1 MSKQKKIPQRKCI
14 VCGNLY
20 DKNDLLRVVN
30 NKEVGVV
37 IDESGKLNGRGA
49 YICKNKEC
57 LSSVR
62 NSNKLNRAFKQKID
76 DKLYEELEA
85 YVENWGEKMADKI
98 RVYELAKE
106 HDMPAKEMVELLN
119 KEFGLN
125 IKSHMSNV
133 KGDDL
138 EIIKEYFKEEKNQKE
153 DKKTTDKK
161 DQKTKGNNKT
171 NKNNANKK
179 ENMKAKVKND
189 KLDDLDEYDDDE
201 SQIGSKVKFNK
212 SNKNK
217 QSKSKKSKY
226 DNDDN
231 DFNFE
236 KRNKKNRKKKN
247 KKSKGPRANDKAG
260 NVDEK
265 KNSKIEIPEIINVG
279 AFAEKIGEN
288 ANAVIGKLIQ
298 LGVMAGLND
307 PIEFEQAELIAIDF
321 GKEITLEQ
329 EYSAIEEQAVD
340 LDYEDKEEDLIARA
354 PVVSV
359 MGHVDHGK
367 TSILDAIR
375 NTHVTTGEAGGI
387 TQHIGAYSVDL
398 DGRKITFL
406 DTPGHEAFTE
416 MRLRGAQSTDIAILV
431 VAADDGVMPQTIEAI
446 NHAKAADIP
455 IVVAVNKVDKEQS
468 DPNRVKQELMEHGL
482 VSEDW
487 GGDTITVDVSAKT
500 GQGIDDLLEMVLLVA
515 EMKELKANPNR
526 DAVGLIIEAQLDKAR
541 GPVATVLVQK
551 GTLHE
556 YDYVLTGSSSGRIR
570 AMFDS
575 KGQAIK
581 EAGPSIPVQI
591 LGLSEVAE
599 AGDKLFAVE
608 DEKTARNYAAR
619 AEEQKR
625 EERLMSKGASL
636 EDVSSEANEGELKE
650 LNIIVKTDVRGTVDA
665 VSQSLIKLSNDE
677 VKVNVIAG
685 AVGGI
690 TESDVLLAQAS
701 NAIIIGFNV
710 RPTQGAMERSKDNN
724 IEIRTYSVIYEAIEE
739 VEKAI
744 KGMLDPEFVE
754 EVLGRAEVRDTFK
767 VPSVGTIAGVMVTNG
782 SVPRRAKIRLLRDNV
797 VIFDGDISSMKRFK
811 DDTKEL
817 ANGYEGG
824 IGLNRFN
831 DIKVGDVMEAYEII
845 EKERV

>member
-1 MSKQKKIPQRKCI
+1 
-14 VCGNLY
+14 
-20 DKNDLLRVVN
+20 
-30 NKEVGVV
+30 
-37 IDESGKLNGRGA
+37 
-49 YICKNKEC
+49 
-57 LSSVR
+57 
-62 NSNKLNRAFKQKID
+62 
-76 DKLYEELEA
+76 
-85 YVENWGEKMADKI
+85 MADKM
-98 RVYELAKE
+98 RVYELAKK
-106 HDMPAKEMVELLN
+106 HNMPAKEMVKFLN
-119 KEFGLN
+119 DEFGLA

-133 KGDDL
+133 SGDDL
-138 EIIKEYFKEEKNQKE
+138 ILINEYFEE
-153 DKKTTDKK
+153 DKKEKTDKK
-161 DQKTKGNNKT
+161 NNT
-171 NKNNANKK
+171 EKNNQKK
-179 ENMKAKVKND
+179 VEENSLDKKPNMSKKSQRRNND
-189 KLDDLDEYDDDE
+189 IDDLYDDDNVAKKE
-201 SQIGSKVKFNK
+201 KFSK

-217 QSKSKKSKY
+217 SQKKSDQNKSY
-226 DNDDN
+226 NKE
-231 DFNFE
+231 DFVAN
-236 KRNKKNRKKKN
+236 KTKKNRKKKN
-247 KKSKGPRANDKAG
+247 KKSKGPKANNQAANTK
-260 NVDEK
+260 EE
-265 KNSKIEIPEIINVG
+265 NSKIEIPEVINVG

-288 ANAVIGKLIQ
+288 PNAVIGKLIQ

-307 PIEFEQAELIAIDF
+307 PIEFDQAELIAIDF

-329 EYSAIEEQAVD
+329 EFSAIEEQAID
-340 LDYEDKEEDLIARA
+340 LDYEDNDEDLITRA

-375 NTHVTTGEAGGI
+375 DTHVTRGEAGGI

-398 DGRKITFL
+398 DGRIITFL

-416 MRLRGAQSTDIAILV
+416 MRMRGAQSTDIAILV
-431 VAADDGVMPQTIEAI
+431 VAADDGVMPQTVEAI

-455 IVVAVNKVDKEQS
+455 IVVAVNKVDKETA
-468 DPNRVKQELMEHGL
+468 DPNRVKQELMQYGL
-482 VSEDW
+482 VAEDW

-500 GQGIDDLLEMVLLVA
+500 GHNIDELLEMVLLVA

-526 DAVGLIIEAQLDKAR
+526 AAVGLIIEAQLDKAR

-556 YDYVLTGSSSGRIR
+556 GDNVLTGSASGRIR
-570 AMFDS
+570 AMFNS
-575 KGQAIK
+575 KGEAIK

-591 LGLSEVAE
+591 LGLSDVAE

-608 DEKTARNYAAR
+608 DEKTARAYAQK

-625 EERLMSKGASL
+625 EERLMAKGASL
-636 EDVSSEANEGELKE
+636 EDLSGEASEGELKD

-665 VSQSLIKLSNDE
+665 VSQSLIKLSNEE
-677 VKVNVIAG
+677 VKVSVVAG

-710 RPTQGAMERSKDNN
+710 RPTQGAIERAKDNN
-724 IEIRTYSVIYEAIEE
+724 IEIRTYSVIYEAIED

-782 SVPRRAKIRLLRDNV
+782 SIPRSAKIRLLRDNI
-797 VIFDGDISSMKRFK
+797 VIFDGDITSMKRFK
-811 DDTKEL
+811 DDAKEL
-817 ANGYEGG
+817 ASGYEGG

-831 DIKVGDVMEAYEII
+831 DIKVGDEMEAYQIV
-845 EKERV
+845 EKERE

>member
-1 MSKQKKIPQRKCI
+1 
-14 VCGNLY
+14 
-20 DKNDLLRVVN
+20 
-30 NKEVGVV
+30 
-37 IDESGKLNGRGA
+37 
-49 YICKNKEC
+49 
-57 LSSVR
+57 
-62 NSNKLNRAFKQKID
+62 
-76 DKLYEELEA
+76 
-85 YVENWGEKMADKI
+85 MADKI

-106 HDMPAKEMVELLN
+106 QGMPAKKMVELLN
-119 KEFGLN
+119 EEFGLG
-125 IKSHMSNV
+125 IKSHMSSV
-133 KGDDL
+133 SGDDL
-138 EIIKEYFKEEKNQKE
+138 ELIKEFFTESSNDDKKTNQKE
-153 DKKTTDKK
+153 QKKEQSNKETQKEQKANMKK
-161 DQKTKGNNKT
+161 NNKV
-171 NKNNANKK
+171 NYD
-179 ENMKAKVKND
+179 EM
-189 KLDDLDEYDDDE
+189 DDYDDDE
-201 SQIGSKVKFNK
+201 SMHGSKQKIGK
-212 SNKNK
+212 SNKVKNK
-217 QSKSKKSKY
+217 AKSKKNF

-231 DFNFE
+231 EDFNP
-236 KRNKKNRKKKN
+236 NKSNKNRKKKN
-247 KKSKGPRANDKAG
+247 RKSKSNKANNQPAKENNENG
-260 NVDEK
+260 
-265 KNSKIEIPEIINVG
+265 KIEIPEVVTVS

-288 ANAVIGKLIQ
+288 SNAVIGKLIQ

-307 PIEFEQAELIAIDF
+307 TIEFEQAELIAMDF
-321 GKEITLEQ
+321 GKEISLEQ
-329 EYSAIEEQAVD
+329 EFSAIEEQEID
-340 LDYEDKEEDLIARA
+340 LDYEDNEEDLITRA

-367 TSILDAIR
+367 TSILDAIK
-375 NTHVTTGEAGGI
+375 NTRVTSGEAGGI

-398 DGRKITFL
+398 NGRAITFL

-416 MRLRGAQSTDIAILV
+416 MRMRGAQSTDIAILV
-431 VAADDGVMPQTIEAI
+431 VAADDGVMPQTVEAI
-446 NHAKAADIP
+446 NHAKAAEIP

-468 DPNRVKQELMEHGL
+468 DPNRVKQELMEYGL

-500 GQGIDDLLEMVLLVA
+500 GQGIEELLEMVLLVA
-515 EMKELKANPNR
+515 EMRELKANPNR

-556 YDYVLTGSSSGRIR
+556 GDNVLTGSASGRIR

-575 KGQAIK
+575 KGNAIK
-581 EAGPSIPVQI
+581 QAGPSVPVQI
-591 LGLSEVAE
+591 LGLSDVAE

-608 DEKTARNYAAR
+608 DEKTARAYAAR

-625 EERLMSKGASL
+625 EERLMAKGASL
-636 EDVSSEANEGELKE
+636 EDLSGEAAEGELKE
-650 LNIIVKTDVRGTVDA
+650 LNVIVKTDVRGTVDA
-665 VSQSLIKLSNDE
+665 VSQSLLKLSNEE
-677 VKVNVIAG
+677 VKVSVVAG

-710 RPTQGAMERSKDNN
+710 RPTQGAMERAKDNN
-724 IEIRTYSVIYEAIEE
+724 IEIRTYSVIYEAIED
-739 VEKAI
+739 VENAI

-767 VPSVGTIAGVMVTNG
+767 VPSVGTIAGVMVTSG

-811 DDTKEL
+811 DDAKEL

-831 DIKVGDVMEAYEII
+831 DIKVGDVMEAYEVV
-845 EKERV
+845 EKERD

>member
-1 MSKQKKIPQRKCI
+1 
-14 VCGNLY
+14 
-20 DKNDLLRVVN
+20 
-30 NKEVGVV
+30 
-37 IDESGKLNGRGA
+37 
-49 YICKNKEC
+49 
-57 LSSVR
+57 
-62 NSNKLNRAFKQKID
+62 
-76 DKLYEELEA
+76 
-85 YVENWGEKMADKI
+85 MADKM
-98 RVYELAKE
+98 RVYELAKKY
-106 HDMPAKEMVELLN
+106 DMPAKEMVNFLN
-119 KEFGLN
+119 DEFGLA

-133 KGDDL
+133 SGDDL
-138 EIIKEYFKEEKNQKE
+138 VLINEYFEE
-153 DKKTTDKK
+153 DKKEKTDNKKSEVKKTENNQKKVNKNSLDKK
-161 DQKTKGNNKT
+161 PNM
-171 NKNNANKK
+171 NKNKNSQLR
-179 ENMKAKVKND
+179 KND
-189 KLDDLDEYDDDE
+189 INDLDQLDDYGDDVVATRE
-201 SQIGSKVKFNK
+201 KFSK
-212 SNKNK
+212 SNKNNK
-217 QSKSKKSKY
+217 QKKSDQSKSY
-226 DNDDN
+226 NN
-231 DFNFE
+231 EDFDAN
-236 KRNKKNRKKKN
+236 KNKKNRKKKN
-247 KKSKGPRANDKAG
+247 KKSKGPKANNQAGQDKA
-260 NVDEK
+260 DE
-265 KNSKIEIPEIINVG
+265 NSKIEIPEVINVG

-288 ANAVIGKLIQ
+288 PNSVIGKLIQ

-307 PIEFEQAELIAIDF
+307 PIEFEQAELIAMDF

-329 EYSAIEEQAVD
+329 EYSAVEEQAID
-340 LDYEDKEEDLIARA
+340 LDYEDKEEDLITRA

-375 NTHVTTGEAGGI
+375 DTHVTRGEAGGI

-416 MRLRGAQSTDIAILV
+416 MRMRGAQSTDIAILV

-455 IVVAVNKVDKEQS
+455 IIVAVNKVDKEQS

-500 GQGIDDLLEMVLLVA
+500 GQNIDELLEMVLLVA
-515 EMKELKANPNR
+515 EMRELKANPNR

-556 YDYVLTGSSSGRIR
+556 GDNVLTGSASGRIR
-570 AMFDS
+570 AMFNS
-575 KGQAIK
+575 KGDAIK

-591 LGLSEVAE
+591 LGLSDVAE

-608 DEKTARNYAAR
+608 DEKTARAYAQK

-625 EERLMSKGASL
+625 EERLMARGASL
-636 EDVSSEANEGELKE
+636 EDLSDEAAEGELKD

-665 VSQSLIKLSNDE
+665 VSQSLIKLSNEE
-677 VKVNVIAG
+677 VKVSVVAG

-710 RPTQGAMERSKDNN
+710 RPTQGAMERAKDNN

-739 VEKAI
+739 VERAI
-744 KGMLDPEFVE
+744 KGMLDPEFFE

-782 SVPRRAKIRLLRDNV
+782 SIPRSAKIRLLRDNV
-797 VIFDGDISSMKRFK
+797 VIFDGDITSMKRFK
-811 DDTKEL
+811 DDAKEL
-817 ANGYEGG
+817 ASGYEGG

-831 DIKVGDVMEAYEII
+831 DIKVGDEMEAYQIV
-845 EKERV
+845 EKERE

>member
-1 MSKQKKIPQRKCI
+1 
-14 VCGNLY
+14 
-20 DKNDLLRVVN
+20 
-30 NKEVGVV
+30 
-37 IDESGKLNGRGA
+37 
-49 YICKNKEC
+49 
-57 LSSVR
+57 
-62 NSNKLNRAFKQKID
+62 
-76 DKLYEELEA
+76 
-85 YVENWGEKMADKI
+85 MADKM
-98 RVYELAKE
+98 RVYELAKK
-106 HDMPAKEMVELLN
+106 HNMPAKEMVKFLN
-119 KEFGLN
+119 DEFGLE

-133 KGDDL
+133 SGDDL
-138 EIIKEYFKEEKNQKE
+138 ILINEYFEE
-153 DKKTTDKK
+153 DKKEQTDKK
-161 DQKTKGNNKT
+161 NNIE
-171 NKNNANKK
+171 KNNQKKVEENSLDKKPNMSKNSQIRNNDIDDLYDDENVAKK
-179 ENMKAKVKND
+179 E
-189 KLDDLDEYDDDE
+189 
-201 SQIGSKVKFNK
+201 KFSK

-217 QSKSKKSKY
+217 SQKKSDQNKSY
-226 DNDDN
+226 NN
-231 DFNFE
+231 EDFVAN
-236 KRNKKNRKKKN
+236 KTKKNRKKKN
-247 KKSKGPRANDKAG
+247 KKSKGPKANNQAANTK
-260 NVDEK
+260 EE
-265 KNSKIEIPEIINVG
+265 NSKIEIPEVINVG

-288 ANAVIGKLIQ
+288 PNAVIGKLIQ

-307 PIEFEQAELIAIDF
+307 PIEFDQAELIAIDF

-329 EYSAIEEQAVD
+329 EFSAIEEQAID
-340 LDYEDKEEDLIARA
+340 LDYEDNDEDLITRA

-375 NTHVTTGEAGGI
+375 DTHVTRGEAGGI

-398 DGRKITFL
+398 DGRMITFL

-416 MRLRGAQSTDIAILV
+416 MRMRGAQSTDIAILV
-431 VAADDGVMPQTIEAI
+431 VAADDGVMPQTVEAI

-455 IVVAVNKVDKEQS
+455 IVVAVNKVDKETA
-468 DPNRVKQELMEHGL
+468 DPNRVKQELMQYGL
-482 VSEDW
+482 VAEDW

-500 GQGIDDLLEMVLLVA
+500 GHNIDELLEMVLLVA

-526 DAVGLIIEAQLDKAR
+526 AAVGLIIEAQLDKAR

-556 YDYVLTGSSSGRIR
+556 GDNVLTGSASGRIR
-570 AMFDS
+570 AMFNS
-575 KGQAIK
+575 KGEAIK

-591 LGLSEVAE
+591 LGLSDVAE

-608 DEKTARNYAAR
+608 DEKTARAYAQK

-625 EERLMSKGASL
+625 EERLMAKGASL
-636 EDVSSEANEGELKE
+636 EDLSGEASEGELKD

-665 VSQSLIKLSNDE
+665 VSQSLIKLSNEE
-677 VKVNVIAG
+677 VKVSVVAG

-710 RPTQGAMERSKDNN
+710 RPTQGAIERAKDNN
-724 IEIRTYSVIYEAIEE
+724 IEIRTYSVIYEAIED

-782 SVPRRAKIRLLRDNV
+782 SIPRSAKIRLLRDNI
-797 VIFDGDISSMKRFK
+797 VIFDGDITSMKRFK
-811 DDTKEL
+811 DDAKEL
-817 ANGYEGG
+817 ASGYEGG

-831 DIKVGDVMEAYEII
+831 DIKVGDEMEAYQIV
-845 EKERV
+845 EKERE